1 MKKYLS
7 KGNVIWG
14 LVTILF
20 IIMTA
25 TLFEEASLT
34 MPLIRAAEKAQ
45 SDKVAPENDGKIV
58 VVSGR
63 IKADGYST
71 RDETFNVFVDAP
83 ILRRNV
89 DMYQWV
95 KYYERDRN
103 NQMEERFRR
112 EWSDAEPIYHGDNPR
127 SKPYQSRMFYS
138 EVMLGEYEL
147 SQELVAKLQPHGSWT
162 PVSGLGGGT
171 AEKYGMVLT
180 NDVYYIYHDIENKYV
195 DVGDTRIHFH
205 ALDISDLGDITVLAK
220 QEGNMLTVHRVKD
233 NLYPLGD
240 IYAGIKGVEE
250 VAGKEEDD
258 YVYAKWVLAGF
269 TVFFA
274 FLTALFT
281 WLNVR
286 YVRDAERT
294 RRCV

>member
-34 MPLIRAAEKAQ
+34 MPLIRAAEKVQ
-45 SDKVAPENDGKIV
+45 SDKVAPENNGKIV
-58 VVSGR
+58 LVSGR
-63 IKADGYST
+63 IKADGYSA
-71 RDETFNVFVDAP
+71 RDETFDIRVDAP

-95 KYYERDRN
+95 KYYERNRN
-103 NQMEERFRR
+103 NQMEEHFRR
-112 EWSDAEPIYHGDNPR
+112 EWSDAEPIYHEDNPR
-127 SKPYQSRMFYS
+127 SKPYQGRMFYS
-138 EVMLGEYEL
+138 EVMLGEYKL
-147 SQELVAKLQPHGSWT
+147 SQELAAKLAPHGSWT
-162 PVSGLGGGT
+162 PVGGLSGGT

-180 NDVYYIYHDIENKYV
+180 NDIYYIYHDIENEYV
-195 DVGDTRIHFH
+195 EVGDTRIYFH
-205 ALDISDLGDITVLAK
+205 ALDISGVENITVLAK

-233 NLYPLGD
+233 NLYPLGG

-250 VAGKEEDD
+250 VAGKEEGD
-258 YVYAKWVLAGF
+258 YAYAKWVLAGF

-281 WLNVR
+281 WLNIG
-286 YVRDAERT
+286 YARDAERT
-294 RRCV
+294 KRRV